1 MVKNPGLL
9 PSMSALR
16 SGEVQKK
23 REMMAEM
30 LDGCWKACIEPDLDT
45 GAPFVADAII
55 ANPPSFAHIHCAEAL
70 GIPVHIMFTM
80 PWTSTEAFPH
90 PLANIRSSGFDE
102 KLTNRVSY
110 AIVDWMM
117 WQGYDSS
124 QLRRRYA
131 DFHLL

>member
-9 PSMSALR
+9 PSMGALR

-23 REMMAEM
+23 RAMMEEMME
-30 LDGCWKACIEPDLDT
+30 GCWNACIEPDQDS
-45 GAPFVADAII
+45 GNPFVADAII

-80 PWTSTEAFPH
+80 PWTATEAFTH
-90 PLANIRSSGFDE
+90 PLANIKTSNFDE
-102 KLTNRVSY
+102 KLTNRLSY

-117 WQGYDSS
+117 WQG
-124 QLRRRYA
+124 
-131 DFHLL
+131 